1 MPLTYSVMLPLGTA
15 APNFMLPG
23 ADGQTYRLASFEG
36 AKALLIVFTC
46 NHCPYAQAVED
57 RLIQITNDY
66 RKQGLQVVLI
76 NSNDAVNYPDDSFP
90 NMQRRA
96 REKNYPFP
104 YLYDESQSVARAY
117 SAACTPDPFLFDG
130 DGKLVYRGR
139 IDDNWKE
146 PEKVSRQDLRE
157 AIEAVLAGQPVAAT
171 QMASMGCNIKWKE
184 N

>member
-1 MPLTYSVMLPLGTA
+1 MPVAYSVMLPLGTA
-15 APNFMLPG
+15 APGFTLPG
-23 ADGQTYRLASFEG
+23 ADGQTYSLASFEG
-36 AKALLIVFTC
+36 ASALVIVFTC
-46 NHCPYAQAVED
+46 NHCPYAQAMED
-57 RLIQITNDY
+57 RLIQIARDY
-66 RKQGLQVVLI
+66 ENQGLKMVLI
-76 NSNDAVNYPDDSFP
+76 NSNDASNYPEDSFP

-96 REKNYPFP
+96 KEKNFLFP

-146 PEKVSRQDLRE
+146 PEKVTKQELRE
-157 AIEAVLAGQPVAAT
+157 AIENVLAGRPVAAN
-171 QMASMGCNIKWKE
+171 QMAAIGCSIKWKE